1 MSISDTDREWFINF
15 MMQKD
20 YIPPNN
26 QVRDDVVIY
35 ILKTDWLKPFHTTF
49 YVGYTTDMNQRIN
62 GDGYHKG
69 HKDSYQKEW
78 RDITPEYCYQR
89 LQSIAIEKYESQEYG
104 SLCKEAREGIITAC
118 KHQGDRVQCPIVDT
132 ILQKECKE
140 YFNGQKDFH
149 ELTHIE
155 RKALGITT
163 FDVIDIELGSIKT
176 RFTNEVLEREMR
188 WIFKT
193 FQEGA
198 NLTNMQRIYRHM
210 IRALRYRPHIDV
222 LHTPFS
228 SLAWDPIIES
238 YLEDQ
243 RLLGVRS

>member
-1 MSISDTDREWFINF
+1 MSISNIDRERFINF

-20 YIPPNN
+20 YIPRNK
-26 QVRDDVVIY
+26 QVRYDAVIY

-49 YVGYTTDMNQRIN
+49 YVGYATDMNQRIN

-69 HKDSYQKEW
+69 HKDSYQEEW
-78 RDITPEYCYQR
+78 RDVTPEYCYQD
-89 LQSIAIEKYESQEYG
+89 LQSIVVGKYDFQECR
-104 SLCKEAREGIITAC
+104 LACKVVREGIITAC
-118 KHQGDRVQCPIVDT
+118 KHQGGRVQCPIVDT
-132 ILQKECKE
+132 ILREDCKE

-163 FDVIDIELGSIKT
+163 LDVIDIELGSIKT
-176 RFTNEVLEREMR
+176 CFTNEVLEREMR

-193 FQEGA
+193 FQDGA
-198 NLTNMQRIYRHM
+198 NLTNIQRIYKHM
-210 IRALRYRPHIDV
+210 ISALRYRPHIDV

-228 SLAWDPIIES
+228 SSAWDPIIER